1 MKKKILFIISNME
14 SGGVSKSMSSLL
26 NVIDVKKYEVDLFI
40 TNPTGVFM
48 DLIPPAINIIKD
60 EKTRLLFSSFPKNL
74 LLLLKKGYVF
84 SLFVRMI
91 AALLMLINKGYGAW
105 ILSRMMYTI
114 KKEYDLA
121 IDYNGQHQLYYLV
134 DKIKATKKASFFH
147 SDYKMW
153 SYYYSMDKLYYPK
166 LDALFTISDICVN
179 SLIDFFPN
187 VSENIHL
194 MENISVP
201 LLIEQMANQ
210 LIEDMNEICQYRF
223 VTVGHVC
230 KTKGSDLAIETAALL
245 KEKGLDFK
253 WYFIG
258 GISDKEYYLKK
269 CKAYDVQNEI
279 VYLGLKTN
287 PYPYIKKADLFI
299 QPSLFEGKSI
309 ALDEAKLLC
318 KPIVVTNFSTVNDQF
333 TNGYNATIT
342 DFSVEKITSDIYCLV
357 NDKKLQDTYKI
368 NLELDKHD
376 NAKEIHKLYN
386 LIP

>member
-1 MKKKILFIISNME
+1 ME

>member
-1 MKKKILFIISNME
+1 ME

-134 DKIKATKKASFFH
+134 DKIKATKKSSFFH